1 MKNYH
6 FLWGL
11 LLSFLL
17 FSCGGSR
24 NVRYV
29 YVTPPQPTAQQNT
42 AVPVQNS
49 YAPTAASNYAAQP
62 QAQNAAVSATGTS
75 KRVNTEEE
83 IEDAEAADPIGYFR
97 GAGTARSN
105 DYTTAKELAIV
116 RAKAAIVERAQGVIK
131 KVVSDNRESI
141 GEATASKIINRLDS
155 KTIGNIGD
163 YRTVVF
169 RTERGSINQY
179 SICIEVPKKQVISH
193 VKEVLEAYM
202 AEDVLITAQAKSKVN
217 NILNKIAQE

>member
-1 MKNYH
+1 MKNSY

-11 LLSFLL
+11 LLSFFL

-29 YVTPPQPTAQQNT
+29 YVTPPQPTSQQNT
-42 AVPVQNS
+42 TAPVQSS
-49 YAPTAASNYAAQP
+49 YASPANSNYPTQHTT
-62 QAQNAAVSATGTS
+62 VSTTGTS

-83 IEDAEAADPIGYFR
+83 IEDAEAADHIGYFR

-116 RAKAAIVERAQGVIK
+116 RAKAAIIERAQSVIK
-131 KVVSDNRESI
+131 KVVSDSRESI
-141 GEATASKIINRLDS
+141 GEATASKIINKIDS

-179 SICIEVPKKQVISH
+179 SVCIEVPKKEVISH

-202 AEDVLITAQAKSKVN
+202 AEDVLISAQAKAKVN
-217 NILNKIAQE
+217 NILNKIVQE